1 MPYAKVNGINIYYE
15 VHGEG
20 KPIILLNGILA
31 STASWALQVPALVNS
46 GYKVILMD
54 FRGQW
59 KSDKPR
65 ERYSMYQQA
74 DDVKGLLDFLGIE
87 KTNVL
92 GISYGG
98 EVGMIF
104 AIKYPELVNSLIV
117 ACSIPK
123 VDRYARLIA
132 DKWMM
137 AARLRSGK
145 YLFLSMV
152 TDIYSPNFIN
162 EKWDFIEKTILSF
175 EEVDF
180 EAFIELLKSFMELN
194 ILNDL
199 PKIKAPTLIITA
211 GRDRTKPDIYS
222 KMMHKKIANSE
233 LKVIEGAGHVV
244 NWEKP
249 EEFNKIVLEF
259 LEKHN
264 R

>member
-1 MPYAKVNGINIYYE
+1 MPYVKINGVNIYYE
-15 VHGEG
+15 IHGEG
-20 KPIILLNGILA
+20 EPIILLNGILA
-31 STASWALQVPALVNS
+31 STASWAFQVPVLVNS

-59 KSDKPR
+59 KSDRPR
-65 ERYSMYQQA
+65 ERYSMEQQA
-74 DDVKGLLDFLGIE
+74 EDVKDLLDHLGI
-87 KTNVL
+87 KNVNVL

-98 EVGMIF
+98 EVGMIL
-104 AIKYPELVNSLIV
+104 AIKYPDLVKTLIV
-117 ACSIPK
+117 ACSVPI
-123 VDRYARLIA
+123 VDRYLRLIA

-152 TDIYSPNFIN
+152 TDIYSPSFIN

-194 ILNDL
+194 ILDDL
-199 PKIKAPTLIITA
+199 HKIRSPTLIITA
-211 GRDRTKPDIYS
+211 GRDKTKPDIYS
-222 KMMHKKIANSE
+222 KMMHERIPNSE
-233 LKVIEGAGHVV
+233 LRIIEGAGHVV

-249 EEFNKIVLEF
+249 EEFNKVILEF
-259 LEKHN
+259 LKKTK
-264 R
+264 